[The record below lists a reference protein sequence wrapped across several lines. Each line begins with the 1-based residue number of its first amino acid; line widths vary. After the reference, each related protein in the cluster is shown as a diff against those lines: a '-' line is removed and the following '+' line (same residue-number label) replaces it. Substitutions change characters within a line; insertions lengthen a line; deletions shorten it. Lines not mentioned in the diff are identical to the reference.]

1 MNYYII
7 YNYKYLKIK
16 VIKLNGLDQKYIKDD
31 NEYYIKITK
40 ARYNKTKRMLD
51 SKMKKDYNKVIFL
64 LDNIKFENTNKKKSH
79 FKDTDELGNLFYSY
93 SLFYNVFKKTPIKFF
108 KSIDKKYKLL
118 NFCKEK
124 RDFYNKLYEDSLSE
138 EIEEEYCEY

>member
-1 MNYYII
+1 
-7 YNYKYLKIK
+7 
-16 VIKLNGLDQKYIKDD
+16 
-31 NEYYIKITK
+31 
-40 ARYNKTKRMLD
+40 MLD

-64 LDNIKFENTNKKKSH
+64 LDNIKSENTNKKKSH

-93 SLFYNVFKKTPIKFF
+93 SLFYNVFEKTPIKFF

-138 EIEEEYCEY
+138 EIEEEYYEY